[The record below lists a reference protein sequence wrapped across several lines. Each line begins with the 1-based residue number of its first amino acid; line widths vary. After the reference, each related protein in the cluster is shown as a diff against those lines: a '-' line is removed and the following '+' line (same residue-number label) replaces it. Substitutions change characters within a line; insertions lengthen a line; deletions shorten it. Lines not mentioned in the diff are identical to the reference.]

1 MAVIQVMGKEELA
14 EFLGKHKKDV
24 IEKSKKAVKI
34 WGSEFQ
40 KAVKQTPPTPHYT
53 GTLVRSIRLDIADQ
67 GLTAVVYPTV
77 HYAEYLE
84 YGTRFMNA
92 QPFMRPTLQKI
103 EPMFIRTMDKIMDG
117 K

>member
-1 MAVIQVMGKEELA
+1 MGKEELA

-40 KAVKQTPPTPHYT
+40 KAAKKHPPTPHDT

-92 QPFMRPTLQKI
+92 QPFMRPTMQKI
-103 EPMFIRTMDKIMDG
+103 EPMFIRNMDKIMDG